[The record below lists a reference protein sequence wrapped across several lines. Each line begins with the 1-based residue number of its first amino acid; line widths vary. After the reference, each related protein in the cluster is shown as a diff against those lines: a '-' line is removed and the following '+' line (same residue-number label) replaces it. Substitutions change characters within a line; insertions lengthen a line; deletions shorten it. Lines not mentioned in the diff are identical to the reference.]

1 MAEQPIYRFSC
12 RPAYSLY
19 NKGSKTFPI
28 RRVIFTII
36 FSEQKEDIS
45 HLERKIKDLQGLL
58 DKKNEEL
65 KEAEWQIEKLKK
77 EKEELKE
84 AEAKM
89 YQQKIE
95 FEDKN
100 LDAAKRSEND
110 EAKIKELEVF
120 LFQKKG

>member
-1 MAEQPIYRFSC
+1 MYIHLYLNLSKGYRTVLLELF
-12 RPAYSLY
+12 RLI
-19 NKGSKTFPI
+19 T
-28 RRVIFTII
+28 I

-45 HLERKIKDLQGLL
+45 HLERKIKDLQSLL

-110 EAKIKELEVF
+110 EAKIKELEVSF
-120 LFQKKG
+120 SRTKSNPRR